1 MNASKTIKA
10 MLLLLALAFIPM
22 MGFSQNDDR
31 KEQAKEAALSLT
43 ETMADSLILADIQ
56 KDMALQC
63 NMSYTMALFTSEPL
77 TDDVITISEATLDS
91 CLKEILDSDQYS
103 LWAEKRKD
111 WLDKIKA
118 MLPVVIEEAL
128 E

>member
-1 MNASKTIKA
+1 MNASKLTKA
-10 MLLLLALAFIPM
+10 ILLFLALAFIPM

-31 KEQAKEAALSLT
+31 KEQAKDAALLLT
-43 ETMADSLILADIQ
+43 ETMADSLNLADIQ

-63 NMSYTMALFTSEPL
+63 NMSYALTLFTTEPL
-77 TDDVITISEATLDS
+77 TDDIITISESTLNN
-91 CLKEILDSDQYS
+91 CLKEILDSDQYN
-103 LWAEKRKD
+103 LWTEKRKD

-118 MLPVVIEEAL
+118 MLPVTIEEAL

>member
-1 MNASKTIKA
+1 MNASKLTKA
-10 MLLLLALAFIPM
+10 ILLFLALAFIPM

-31 KEQAKEAALSLT
+31 KEQAKDAALSLT
-43 ETMADSLILADIQ
+43 ETMADSLNLADIQ

-63 NMSYTMALFTSEPL
+63 NMSYALTLFTTEPL
-77 TDDVITISEATLDS
+77 TDDIITISESTLNN
-91 CLKEILDSDQYS
+91 CLKEILDSDQYN
-103 LWAEKRKD
+103 LWTEKRKD

-118 MLPVVIEEAL
+118 MLPVTIEEAL